1 MFIPDLTP
9 PTILFKTE
17 VIDISQSSLANDISS
32 IAQLLI
38 NDISYIDINSNSNIS
53 IDDDISFAYIQ
64 VKETSMNY
72 LDNNVDDSSYVN
84 IYIDISQVANAT
96 INNNNNIYVYYT
108 IFDNVNNMN
117 IVKRRVNVVD
127 LCLNPVVFYY
137 DTTTLEQYIAANIAA
152 NIANSF
158 DLKIKKGEMLTDNS
172 IMENI
177 RAKDTETNEFIDL
190 NNITYILDDRFVVN
204 EIVNLDPETYYD
216 VIIYTATGIYNNI
229 ETITRNIRVLEEDA
243 IIIEP
248 EPEPEKNTHC
258 CYPAVYYKPIQHN
271 YKLGSSNSTAM
282 RMAKFIIN
290 N

>member
-17 VIDISQSSLANDISS
+17 VIDISQSSLDTDISS

-38 NDISYIDINSNSNIS
+38 NDISYIDINTNSDIS
-53 IDDDISFAYIQ
+53 IDDDISFAYTQ
-64 VKETSMNY
+64 VKETAMNY

-108 IFDNVNNMN
+108 IYDNVNNMN

-127 LCLNPVVFYY
+127 LCLNPIEFYY
-137 DTTTLEQYIAANIAA
+137 YASTVKQYINV
-152 NIANSF
+152 NGEDKF
-158 DLKIKKGEMLTDNS
+158 DLKIKKGEMLTYNL
-172 IMENI
+172 IRENI
-177 RAKDTETNEFIDL
+177 RAKDSENNSFINL
-190 NNITYILDDRFVVN
+190 NNITYTLAYQLVVDQ
-204 EIVNLDPETYYD
+204 IVTLQPNTYPNAITYK
-216 VIIYTATGIYNNI
+216 ATGQYNI
-229 ETITRNIRVLEEDA
+229 GTINRNIRVLEEDA
-243 IIIEP
+243 III

-290 N
+290 S